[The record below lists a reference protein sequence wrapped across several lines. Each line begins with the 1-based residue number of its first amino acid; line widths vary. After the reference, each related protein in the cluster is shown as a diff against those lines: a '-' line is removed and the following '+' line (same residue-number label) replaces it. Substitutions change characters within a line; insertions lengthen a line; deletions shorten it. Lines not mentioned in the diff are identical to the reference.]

1 MAPDSGAPD
10 AGPSVGGGT
19 EQRLHPFSW
28 LFVLTTQLREA
39 ALPLIVFVLFG
50 RGEWWELFILV
61 AAVAFALYAFVYSI
75 GFRYRIDADELHVRE
90 GIFDRTERHI
100 PFARIQNIARRSNLL
115 HRWFGVTELR
125 LESGGGIKP
134 EAVMK
139 VLHIAD
145 ADALVGILRARRS
158 TSQVAADAHVDQGA
172 MPADPTRPL
181 LALPLGELL
190 RLGLISNRG
199 MVVVAGAAAAIWQF
213 QPMNSGKA
221 WRMPF
226 NWIEQGV
233 GQVSAQ
239 HYGWLTMLIG
249 GGALLLGL
257 FVLLRLLSVAL
268 AILMHHG
275 FRLERDGD
283 RLGAGGGL
291 LTHAHGSARIDRLQ
305 MLHIEETLLHR
316 LFKRMSLKT
325 DVAGGVRAI
334 NDESGKLHW
343 LAPIATP
350 AQVDALLAEILH
362 APTLHALPWRGLH
375 PRAWRRRARWSIFF
389 WLFATANVMFWFGPF
404 AFLLLAGV
412 AYSVF
417 AARGWVGFTRYAMD
431 DRFLVWRHG
440 WQSRRYA
447 LIELGKV
454 QAVEFKQSPFDR
466 RAQMASI
473 QIDTMAADPMG
484 SGIHIPYL
492 PVAEAR
498 ALFVVLARRAA
509 LQRP

>member
-1 MAPDSGAPD
+1 MAPESRVPLVDGA
-10 AGPSVGGGT
+10 

-28 LFVLTTQLREA
+28 LFVLITQLREA

-61 AAVAFALYAFVYSI
+61 AAVVFALYAFVYSI

-100 PFARIQNIARRSNLL
+100 PYARIQNIARRSNVL

-139 VLHIAD
+139 VLRVAD
-145 ADALVGILRARRS
+145 ADVLVGILRAKRHGV
-158 TSQVAADAHVDQGA
+158 VAAPGTSDDQVPVEAHAPRQ
-172 MPADPTRPL
+172 L
-181 LALPLGELL
+181 LALPLVELL

-199 MVVVAGAAAAIWQF
+199 MVVVAGAFAAIWQF
-213 QPMNSGKA
+213 QPTNPGKA

-239 HYGWLTMLIG
+239 HYSWLAMVIG
-249 GGALLLGL
+249 GGALLLAL
-257 FVLLRLLSVAL
+257 FLLLRLLSVAL
-268 AILMHHG
+268 AILMHYG

-305 MLHIEETLLHR
+305 MLHVEETLLHR
-316 LFKRMSLKT
+316 WFKRMSLKT

-350 AQVDALLAEILH
+350 QQVDTLLGEILH
-362 APTLHALPWRGLH
+362 APPLAAFSWRGLH

-389 WLFATANVMFWFGPF
+389 WLFVTANVMFWFGPV
-404 AFLLLAGV
+404 AFLLLAGL

-440 WQSRRYA
+440 WHSHHYA
-447 LIELGKV
+447 LIELDKV
-454 QAVEFKQSPFDR
+454 QAVEFRQSPFDR

-473 QIDTMAADPMG
+473 RVDTMAADPMG
-484 SGIHIPYL
+484 GGIDIPYL
-492 PVAEAR
+492 PVATAR
-498 ALFVVLARRAA
+498 ALFAVLARRAA
-509 LQRP
+509 LQHG